1 MAAPRAEKL
10 YEKWAWI
17 IFFAVGAIFLVVN
30 VVYLLFIS
38 EPLTDSDRLQ
48 TLTGMTWSQ
57 LVASSP
63 SLANFITLGAKEFSL
78 TAAVFAFFVVVIS
91 LKGYRRG
98 EKWAWYAL
106 WILPVYRAVDATLIF
121 SSTRLVEYDTFP
133 LLIVFLLGL
142 FLPYRKFFPWKR
154 APSA

>member
-1 MAAPRAEKL
+1 MGAPRAEKA

-17 IFFAVGAIFLVVN
+17 IFFAIGAIFFVIN

-38 EPLTDSDRLQ
+38 EPLTDGDRLQ

-63 SLANFITLGAKEFSL
+63 GLANYITLGAKEFSL
-78 TAAVFAFFVVVIS
+78 NGAAFAFFVVVIS

-98 EKWAWYAL
+98 ETWAWYAL
-106 WILPVYRAVDATLIF
+106 WVLPVYRAVDAALIF
-121 SSTRLVEYDTFP
+121 GSTRLVEYDTFP

-142 FLPYRKFFPWKR
+142 FLPYRKFFPGKR